1 MPMQQVE
8 FSFPDPDKPQ
18 KGVEVAVESAEKP
31 DNTLEIE
38 GASNRT
44 ELGKKKVIKADDVE
58 IEVKDDTPPQ
68 DRDRKKSDPPAEV
81 TDDELSEYSGKVKKR
96 LQHFSKG
103 YHDERRAKEQAIRE
117 REELENFTKQLIQ
130 ENQQLKQTTDR
141 SHNTLIE
148 QAKQQVALE
157 IDAAKKKYKEAYEAG
172 NSEELL
178 AAQEALTTAKI
189 RADKVASLKPKP
201 LQEKETAVQQAPVE
215 SARPAQA
222 AVTDKRAESWREKNS
237 WFGPNAE
244 MTALA
249 LGYHQKLVQEGVD
262 PRSDEY
268 YEKIDSRMRKVFP
281 EAFDDAEVDEQE
293 RPEVKPKAP
302 NVVAP
307 ATRSTAPK
315 KVTLTQTQVALANR
329 LGVPLAEYAKQVA
342 ALRSKV

>member
-8 FSFPDPDKPQ
+8 FSFPDPDKPV
-18 KGVEVAVESAEKP
+18 KGVEVEVETKEPA
-31 DNTLEIE
+31 DNKLEIE
-38 GASNRT
+38 APQNRT
-44 ELGKKKVIKADDVE
+44 EIGKKNVIKADDVE
-58 IEVKDDTPPQ
+58 IEVEDDTPPQ
-68 DRDRKKSDPPAEV
+68 DRNRKKSDPPPEV
-81 TDDELSEYSGKVKKR
+81 TDDELSEYSEKVKKR

-103 YHDERRAKEQAIRE
+103 YHDERRAKEQAMRE
-117 REELENFTKQLIQ
+117 RQELENYARQLIT

-157 IDAAKKKYKEAYEAG
+157 MEAAKKKYKEAYEAG
-172 NSEELL
+172 NAEELL

-189 RADKVASLKPKP
+189 RADKVAGLRPKP
-201 LQEKETAVQQAPVE
+201 LQEKEVPVQQAPTEPVK
-215 SARPAQA
+215 PTQA
-222 AVTDKRAESWREKNS
+222 TVTDKRAESWREKNA
-237 WFGPNAE
+237 WFGVDAE
-244 MTALA
+244 MTSLA
-249 LGYHQKLVQEGVD
+249 LGYHQKLVNEGVD

-281 EAFDDAEVDEQE
+281 EAFDAEVDEQE

-315 KVTLTQTQVALANR
+315 KVTLTQSQVAIANK
-329 LGVPLAEYAKQVA
+329 LGVPLADYAKQVA

>member
-1 MPMQQVE
+1 MAMQQVE

-18 KGVEVAVESAEKP
+18 KGVEVAIETTEKP

-38 GASNRT
+38 SAPNRT
-44 ELGKKKVIKADDVE
+44 ELGKKKVIKADDLE

-68 DRDRKKSDPPAEV
+68 DRGRKKSDPPAEV
-81 TDDELSEYSGKVKKR
+81 TDDELSEYSDKVKKR
-96 LQHFSKG
+96 IQHFSKG
-103 YHDERRAKEQAIRE
+103 YHDERRAKEQALRE
-117 REELENFTKQLIQ
+117 RQELENYTKQLIQ

-157 IDAAKKKYKEAYEAG
+157 MEAAKKKYKEAYEAG
-172 NSEELL
+172 NAEELL

-189 RADKVASLKPKP
+189 RADKVAGLRPKP
-201 LQEKETAVQQAPVE
+201 LQEKETVVQRPATEPAQPAPAAPV
-215 SARPAQA
+215 
-222 AVTDKRAESWREKNS
+222 DKRAESWREKNS
-237 WFGPNAE
+237 WFGVDEE
-244 MTALA
+244 MTSLA
-249 LGYHQKLVQEGVD
+249 LGYHQKLVKEGID

-281 EAFDDAEVDEQE
+281 DAFDSAEVDEQE

-342 ALRSKV
+342 ALRNKV